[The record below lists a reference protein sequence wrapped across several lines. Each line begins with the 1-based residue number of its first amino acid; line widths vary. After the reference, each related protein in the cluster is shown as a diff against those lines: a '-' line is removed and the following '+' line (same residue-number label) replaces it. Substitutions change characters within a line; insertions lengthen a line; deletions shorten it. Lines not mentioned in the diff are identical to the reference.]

1 MKLTY
6 RTPWFAAAIFTVTV
20 AGCGGGGGN
29 NDHGG
34 KQALLA
40 ESYSSPIALTSDG
53 ANGGLGIN
61 IPSLMSV
68 FASAPYFHSGAA
80 QTLDETLENVS
91 HRTLGIGADTLS
103 TVTDRAKV
111 VKFLKSIDLTT
122 PTFPEKTMN
131 EAKTL
136 CLP

>member
-1 MKLTY
+1 MD
-6 RTPWFAAAIFTVTV
+6 FAPPPVATEITAGQLNRFLCKVGTFDPALANEFKAGGV
-20 AGCGGGGGN
+20 AGQLN
-29 NDHGG
+29 
-34 KQALLA
+34 
-40 ESYSSPIALTSDG
+40 SDG
-53 ANGGLGIN
+53 ANDGLGTN
-61 IPSLMSV
+61 IPSLISA

-91 HRTLGIGADTLS
+91 HRKLGTGADTLS